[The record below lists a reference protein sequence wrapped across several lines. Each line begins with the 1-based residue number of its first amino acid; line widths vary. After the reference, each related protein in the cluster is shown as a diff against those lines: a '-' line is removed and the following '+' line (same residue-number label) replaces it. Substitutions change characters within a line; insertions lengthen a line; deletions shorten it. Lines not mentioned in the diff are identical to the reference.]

1 VKTIYRGYEIT
12 VERGKTLAGWDSLF
26 LCVVRLSDR
35 RICLEEPYYGSE
47 SVRDMVACMR
57 RRIDNEHKESD
68 PWLEKA
74 EGIAAGRCSP
84 SVR

>member
-1 VKTIYRGYEIT
+1 MIAKYRGYEIT
-12 VERGKTLAGWDSLF
+12 VDRDKTQAGWDAMF

-47 SVRDMVACMR
+47 SVREMVGCMK
-57 RRIDNEHKESD
+57 RRIDNEHATDD

-74 EGIAAGRCSP
+74 NKLARGDA
-84 SVR
+84 